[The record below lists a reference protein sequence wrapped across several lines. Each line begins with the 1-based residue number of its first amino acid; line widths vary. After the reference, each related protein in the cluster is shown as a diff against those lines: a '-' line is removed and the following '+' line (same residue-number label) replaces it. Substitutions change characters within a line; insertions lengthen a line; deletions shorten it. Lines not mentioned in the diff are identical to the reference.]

1 MKRIFRFI
9 TNKNVIIG
17 FLVFLQILLFFA
29 VVLISALYDPAIGI
43 YVLIGL
49 VAISYLVSVY
59 ILGQRSVQPTYKLTW
74 VAAILLF
81 PIFGGVFYIYYNT
94 RNYSKKQKIQYDDIT
109 NRICKLMD
117 EKNIKTD
124 QLTFN
129 YLQSHGWA
137 NYKNSNVEFFQTGE
151 DTFKIL
157 IEDLKMLKILYLL
170 SFYY

>member
-59 ILGQRSVQPTYKLTW
+59 ISWTKVRS
-74 VAAILLF
+74 AHI
-81 PIFGGVFYIYYNT
+81 
-94 RNYSKKQKIQYDDIT
+94 
-109 NRICKLMD
+109 
-117 EKNIKTD
+117 
-124 QLTFN
+124 
-129 YLQSHGWA
+129 
-137 NYKNSNVEFFQTGE
+137 
-151 DTFKIL
+151 
-157 IEDLKMLKILYLL
+157 
-170 SFYY
+170 

>member
-1 MKRIFRFI
+1 
-9 TNKNVIIG
+9 
-17 FLVFLQILLFFA
+17 
-29 VVLISALYDPAIGI
+29 
-43 YVLIGL
+43 
-49 VAISYLVSVY
+49 
-59 ILGQRSVQPTYKLTW
+59 
-74 VAAILLF
+74 
-81 PIFGGVFYIYYNT
+81 
-94 RNYSKKQKIQYDDIT
+94 
-109 NRICKLMD
+109 MD